1 MSLPHVLLGMLAE
14 PSSGYE
20 LKQKFEQSVRYFW
33 YAELSQIYPALAKL
47 EKSGMLT
54 SEKAPSEKGPNKR
67 VYTRT
72 TRGKNELRSWL
83 ADGPVLRTE
92 RIAYLTQIFFLD
104 EIPEKKRIE
113 FMQELR
119 DDFAARLE
127 ELQAIEAHWAAE
139 DPEFPDRMS
148 DSDLVKHMTLRSG
161 LMKYAMMVEWCD
173 ECLARLSNR

>member
-92 RIAYLTQIFFLD
+92 RIAYLTQLFFLE
-104 EIPEKKRIE
+104 EIPLDERVRFFE
-113 FMQELR
+113 NLR
-119 DDFAARLE
+119 DDFENVRLTFGDSLLVEGPAAGIHRLME
-127 ELQAIEAHWAAE
+127 ERDFVSLTEPRQ
-139 DPEFPDRMS
+139 R
-148 DSDLVKHMTLRSG
+148 
-161 LMKYAMMVEWCD
+161 
-173 ECLARLSNR
+173 ARHRTGP